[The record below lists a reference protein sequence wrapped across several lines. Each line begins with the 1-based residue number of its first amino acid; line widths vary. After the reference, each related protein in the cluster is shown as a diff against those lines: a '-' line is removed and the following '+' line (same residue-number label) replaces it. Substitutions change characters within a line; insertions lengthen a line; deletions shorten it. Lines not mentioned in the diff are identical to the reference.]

1 MSPGLVGQLEELTS
15 QTMQTFKGSLIRVCF
30 EGGEE
35 TEPGAT
41 RRAHLYHHLQ
51 SKHEPTAMNDLQMSA
66 DNNSWEIHLVSL
78 AYLLHIFLLF
88 CFVFLLMK
96 IPN

>member
-1 MSPGLVGQLEELTS
+1 MTKCVCEFFRIYSTGPLSASMSPGLVGQLEELTNR
-15 QTMQTFKGSLIRVCF
+15 TMQTFKGSLIRVCL

-51 SKHEPTAMNDLQMSA
+51 SKR
-66 DNNSWEIHLVSL
+66 
-78 AYLLHIFLLF
+78 
-88 CFVFLLMK
+88 
-96 IPN
+96 